1 MKISIVYESM
11 LGNTHH
17 VAQAIADGM
26 RETHPDADVQSSAG
40 GGSSARAGGVDRL
53 LVVGRASSH
62 PRHGV
67 RLQPQAGSQP
77 RGESGGRR
85 EAARTT
91 WSRMLKDLVYGN
103 GSTVS

>member
-26 RETHPDADVQSSAG
+26 RETHPDAAG

-91 WSRMLKDLVYGN
+91 VE
-103 GSTVS
+103 